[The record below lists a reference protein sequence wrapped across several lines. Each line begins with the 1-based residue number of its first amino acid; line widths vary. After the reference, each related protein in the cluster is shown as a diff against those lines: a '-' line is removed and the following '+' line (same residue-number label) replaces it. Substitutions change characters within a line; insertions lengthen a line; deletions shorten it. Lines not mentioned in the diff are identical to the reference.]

1 MTRWKVSY
9 KMNKIMGLLTM
20 ARRAGKLSLGMDMSK
35 DACRN
40 GISKG
45 VCIAADISPKS
56 LKEIKFVCMNENV
69 PLYSL
74 DMDMRAVGIE
84 LGKSVG
90 IISIND
96 SGFMK
101 KAKTYM
107 RKIEIDNDMFNN

>member
-1 MTRWKVSY
+1 
-9 KMNKIMGLLTM
+9 MNKIMGLLTM

-35 DACRN
+35 DACKS

-45 VCIAADISPKS
+45 VCTATDISPKS
-56 LKEIKFVCMNENV
+56 LKEIMFVCMCENV

-74 DMDMRAVGIE
+74 GIDMKSVGIE

-90 IISIND
+90 IISVND
-96 SGFMK
+96 GGFMK

-107 RKIEIDNDMFNN
+107 EEIEIDNDMFNV

>member
-1 MTRWKVSY
+1 
-9 KMNKIMGLLTM
+9 MNKIMGLLTM

-35 DACRN
+35 DACKN

-45 VCIAADISPKS
+45 ICIATDISAKS
-56 LKEIKFVCMNENV
+56 LKEIKFVCMSGNV

-74 DMDMRAVGIE
+74 GMDMKSVGIE

-90 IISIND
+90 IISVND
-96 SGFMK
+96 GGFMK

-107 RKIEIDNDMFNN
+107 KEIEIDNDMYN

>member
-1 MTRWKVSY
+1 
-9 KMNKIMGLLTM
+9 MNKIMGLLTM

-45 VCIAADISPKS
+45 ICTATDISPKS

-74 DMDMRAVGIE
+74 GMDMKAVGIE
-84 LGKSVG
+84 LGKNVG

-107 RKIEIDNDMFNN
+107 EEIEIDNDMFNN